1 MMAKKRHTKDFRIP
15 GKVRYTE
22 RNPRGKNAE
31 WIEFAC
37 TKDETNTIMESIGLA
52 IQQTTKCELPAGT
65 LLAQICREWMQA
77 LKSVQQQP
85 KTESVRAF
93 PFDKKE
99 HRKTIPCDD
108 QPKCETCGGS
118 GRITSITGRT
128 DPPWKPCPKCQ
139 PATQI
144 KIFRCKHFRAYSQSV
159 PVPFGSGNCSE
170 QLGDCA
176 IESESENCTFECPDY
191 EESPDG
197 PKPAAQTGE
206 LVKRLITAY
215 NQPFTIV
222 THGDY
227 PLSAKDIIQLL
238 GDAAAR
244 LEELEKAL
252 QEIAS
257 WSMHSGIE
265 EYAKGDYAQSYY
277 LMEDEIFKAKK
288 MAKAAL
294 GEEKK

>member
-197 PKPAAQTGE
+197 PKPATQTGE
-206 LVKRLITAY
+206 LVKELQDVAY
-215 NQPFTIV
+215 LMNCWAATLG
-222 THGDY
+222 TDDKKG
-227 PLSAKDIIQLL
+227 KDFGKAYEVLRQ
-238 GDAAAR
+238 AAAR
-244 LEELEKAL
+244 LEELKNQIADL
-252 QEIAS
+252 QEILHFGCQDRTLISVIGKA
-257 WSMHSGIE
+257 
-265 EYAKGDYAQSYY
+265 
-277 LMEDEIFKAKK
+277 MENKR
-288 MAKAAL
+288 AAL
-294 GEEKK
+294 GEETK